1 MPPKG
6 HAILSA
12 SSSDRWLH
20 CPPSAR
26 LCETYE
32 DKGSD
37 YAAEG
42 TDAHELCEYK
52 LKRALG
58 MNAADP
64 TENLSWYN
72 EEMEECANGYASYIL
87 EQVEAAKETCSDPK
101 VLIEQRVD
109 FSRWVEEGF
118 GTADCIIIADGTL
131 RICDYKHGL
140 GVLVSAE
147 DTNKCS
153 MLFIRDEDIKVAFA
167 TVLNKLIY
175 GHNLVLKPYLQASK
189 HNSND
194 ANILRIQQLESL
206 LEQNAEQRET
216 LHKLMGQG
224 YIDQILYTQENN
236 ALLSQADGYRQDIE
250 VLNQFMSGSSTR
262 IYETERLLHFC
273 EHEDMLKEY
282 DENLFE
288 IFVDHIEVY
297 SRNEI
302 GFVMKCGL
310 TLKEMI

>member
-147 DTNKCS
+147 DNPQMKCYALGALELFDDIYDIDTVS
-153 MLFIRDEDIKVAFA
+153 MTIYQPRRQNISTFEISKDDLYAWADE
-167 TVLNKLIY
+167 
-175 GHNLVLKPYLQASK
+175 VLKPTAELAFAGDGNFLCGEWCGFCKAK
-189 HNSND
+189 HECRARAE
-194 ANILRIQQLESL
+194 AN
-206 LEQNAEQRET
+206 
-216 LHKLMGQG
+216 
-224 YIDQILYTQENN
+224 
-236 ALLSQADGYRQDIE
+236 
-250 VLNQFMSGSSTR
+250 
-262 IYETERLLHFC
+262 
-273 EHEDMLKEY
+273 
-282 DENLFE
+282 
-288 IFVDHIEVY
+288 
-297 SRNEI
+297 
-302 GFVMKCGL
+302 L
-310 TLKEMI
+310 TLAKYDFKLPTEEFDPQGQNPVDPDTLPEGSADKIISAIKDRYENESAGGGTSMWPGFIDSGQFVVDKEESKSKE

>member
-1 MPPKG
+1 
-6 HAILSA
+6 
-12 SSSDRWLH
+12 
-20 CPPSAR
+20 
-26 LCETYE
+26 
-32 DKGSD
+32 
-37 YAAEG
+37 
-42 TDAHELCEYK
+42 
-52 LKRALG
+52 
-58 MNAADP
+58 
-64 TENLSWYN
+64 
-72 EEMEECANGYASYIL
+72 
-87 EQVEAAKETCSDPK
+87 
-101 VLIEQRVD
+101 
-109 FSRWVEEGF
+109 
-118 GTADCIIIADGTL
+118 
-131 RICDYKHGL
+131 
-140 GVLVSAE
+140 
-147 DTNKCS
+147 

-273 EHEDMLKEY
+273 EHADMLKEY
-282 DENLFE
+282 DENLFK

>member
-1 MPPKG
+1 MSDCTASFNVLPARKG
-6 HAILSA
+6 NHWSPATIRGIIANEKYTGDCIFQKTYTDDNFNRHTNDGVLDQYYMANHHEAIIS
-12 SSSDRWLH
+12 H
-20 CPPSAR
+20 
-26 LCETYE
+26 E
-32 DKGSD
+32 DF
-37 YAAEG
+37 
-42 TDAHELCEYK
+42 
-52 LKRALG
+52 
-58 MNAADP
+58 
-64 TENLSWYN
+64 
-72 EEMEECANGYASYIL
+72 
-87 EQVEAAKETCSDPK
+87 EAAAA
-101 VLIEQRVD
+101 LIEQRAAEKGID
-109 FSRWVEEGF
+109 KGNPKYQQRYAFSGK
-118 GTADCIIIADGTL
+118 IICHECGNTFRR
-131 RICDYKHGL
+131 RIHSSTYGKYAAWCCNTHI
-140 GVLVSAE
+140 E